1 MADERYRRFSRVE
14 PLNPDLSKKGI

>member
-14 PLNPDLSKKGI
+14 PLNPDLLKKGI